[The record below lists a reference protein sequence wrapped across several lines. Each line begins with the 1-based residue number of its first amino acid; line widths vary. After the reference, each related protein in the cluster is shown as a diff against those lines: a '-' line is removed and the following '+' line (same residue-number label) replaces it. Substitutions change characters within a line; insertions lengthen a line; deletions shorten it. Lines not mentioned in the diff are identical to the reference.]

1 MERRENEMETSRCRA
16 FITAAEEGSLTAA
29 ADKLG
34 YTPSGVSQLVSALE
48 DDIGLK
54 LLERAKKGV
63 TLTEE
68 GERMLPV
75 IRRFL
80 GSESDVYEMAS
91 DIKGLNLGDVTL
103 ASFPSIAT
111 FWLPEVIGKFQTE
124 YPGIRIRIMEG
135 ITQEIDEWLEE
146 GTADLGFMAYIE
158 PMLHDWIPLGEDR
171 MVAVLSKDH
180 PLAKRKSYPLTRCAE
195 EDFIMPALGHDL
207 DVEKLLKENDIVP
220 NIKFTTMEN
229 PVLLSMINNG
239 LGMSIMN
246 ELCTT
251 LWKDKL
257 AIMPLDPPESV
268 TFGIAS
274 ARGRHMSPAAEKFLE
289 FAVKMLTGEEK

>member
-1 MERRENEMETSRCRA
+1 METSRCKA
-16 FITAAEEGSLTAA
+16 FVAAVSEGSLTAA

-48 DDIGLK
+48 DDLGLI

-63 TLTEE
+63 NLTEE

-80 GSESDVYEMAS
+80 ESETNVYETAS
-91 DIKGLNLGDVTL
+91 DIKGLTVGDLSL

-111 FWLPEVIGKFQTE
+111 FWLPEVISRFQDE

-135 ITQEIDEWLEE
+135 ITQEINEWLED
-146 GTADLGFMAYIE
+146 GTADLGFMAYNE
-158 PMLHDWIPLGEDR
+158 PMEHDWIPLREDR
-171 MVAVLSKDH
+171 MVAVLNKIH
-180 PLAKRKSYPLTRCAE
+180 PLAKNKSYPLARCGE

-207 DVEKLLKENDIVP
+207 DVETLLKENNIEP
-220 NIKFTTMEN
+220 KIKFTTMEN
-229 PVLLSMINNG
+229 PVLLSMIMNG

-268 TFGIAS
+268 TFGVAS

-289 FAVKMLTGEEK
+289 FAVRMLTREEK